1 MKKFLCFASAILL
14 SLTMSLMFVGCKDS
28 SGGKIKINEVTHSV
42 FYAPLYVAIN
52 KGYLKEYGIDVELTN
67 GGGSDAS
74 MTALL
79 SGQADIAL
87 MGPETVVYVASQG
100 STSYPVVFGQLTKR
114 DGSFLISKS
123 NYTTFNWYNDINGK
137 TVIAGREGGLPAMT
151 FEWVCGLN
159 NLYNNLNVTLDT
171 STAFNMMVPVFEATD
186 AEFCTM
192 FEPTASEFVNAGK
205 GYNMGSVGQYSGEI
219 PYTCFMAK
227 QSFLN
232 KNEKLA
238 INFLKAIQKAYNF
251 IKDSPS
257 SEVAIA
263 LQPSFETT
271 SLQSLALAV
280 ESYRSI
286 DAWTNNPAMT
296 EDSYVRLLQVMSNAG
311 QITTNIAFSD
321 VVDNSYAN
329 KI

>member
-1 MKKFLCFASAILL
+1 M
-14 SLTMSLMFVGCKDS
+14 
-28 SGGKIKINEVTHSV
+28 H
-42 FYAPLYVAIN
+42 
-52 KGYLKEYGIDVELTN
+52 
-67 GGGSDAS
+67 
-74 MTALL
+74 
-79 SGQADIAL
+79 
-87 MGPETVVYVASQG
+87 
-100 STSYPVVFGQLTKR
+100 
-114 DGSFLISKS
+114 
-123 NYTTFNWYNDINGK
+123 
-137 TVIAGREGGLPAMT
+137 
-151 FEWVCGLN
+151 
-159 NLYNNLNVTLDT
+159 
-171 STAFNMMVPVFEATD
+171 
-186 AEFCTM
+186 
-192 FEPTASEFVNAGK
+192 
-205 GYNMGSVGQYSGEI
+205 
-219 PYTCFMAK
+219 
-227 QSFLN
+227 
-232 KNEKLA
+232 
-238 INFLKAIQKAYNF
+238 IQKAYNF